1 MGNEESAQLMQQG
14 QNGDYRQHLSS
25 SGTGQF
31 GNTGTGS
38 GPLGSTMQF
47 PKIQSLNSTISQL
60 SSSLPNSAMRPMN
73 QLINQLNP
81 GSMPGGGSGQQRS
94 GPGPG
99 GGGPGSGA
107 ISNNAPSS
115 AIRPASSPIPPPAP
129 EVDLS
134 GLTEEEKMMIQSV
147 MARAQ
152 EDSSSVPPGGAPSS
166 AVTTQKLPSQQSSQ
180 GSQQLSQQTTHSS
193 IANHSSSASAAVTG
207 PIPASK
213 IRFVSLCLALSLPFP
228 LL

>member
-31 GNTGTGS
+31 GNTGTGG
-38 GPLGSTMQF
+38 GPLSGTMQF

-81 GSMPGGGSGQQRS
+81 GSMPGGSGGGPGQNRT

-99 GGGPGSGA
+99 
-107 ISNNAPSS
+107 
-115 AIRPASSPIPPPAP
+115 
-129 EVDLS
+129 
-134 GLTEEEKMMIQSV
+134 
-147 MARAQ
+147 
-152 EDSSSVPPGGAPSS
+152 
-166 AVTTQKLPSQQSSQ
+166 
-180 GSQQLSQQTTHSS
+180 
-193 IANHSSSASAAVTG
+193 
-207 PIPASK
+207 
-213 IRFVSLCLALSLPFP
+213 
-228 LL
+228 